1 MSDPFR
7 IEGPAIINVSGGR
20 TSALML
26 RRVLDAHG
34 GALPDG
40 VVAAFANT
48 GDEHPRT
55 YDFVRALTDRWGVP
69 IVWLERDGKAP
80 AGRRFR
86 VVDHATAS
94 RDAGPFRELIRERR
108 YLPNAVTRFC
118 SQSLK
123 IETARDFMRSLGH
136 EHWTSVIGLRA
147 DEAARVA
154 KHRERNDAEDEFTSA
169 YPLHA
174 AGIMKAHVTRFWKA
188 QPFDLGL
195 EWWESNCR
203 MCFQKGASILERT
216 ERDAPGSLAWA
227 AEEEARLG
235 ATFTK
240 GRRYLTI
247 INRAQRPMLPG
258 LDVDPEGV
266 VLPCSCT
273 DRRPPR
279 WRCICGPRR
288 NRFERG
294 HTLLCVLARDAARR
308 AA

>member
-1 MSDPFR
+1 MSDPLV
-7 IEGPAIINVSGGR
+7 INVSGGR
-20 TSALML
+20 TSAYML
-26 RRVLDAHG
+26 RRYLDAFG

-40 VVAAFANT
+40 AVAVFCNT

-55 YDFVRALTDRWGVP
+55 YDFVQSLTDRWGAP
-69 IVWLERDGKAP
+69 IVWLERDGKVP

-86 VVDHATAS
+86 VVDYDTAS
-94 RDAGPFRELIRERR
+94 RDAGPFRELIAERR
-108 YLPNAVTRFC
+108 YLPNPVTRFC
-118 SQSLK
+118 TVGLK
-123 IETARDFMRSLGH
+123 IEVARDYMRSLGH
-136 EHWTSVIGLRA
+136 ERWTSAVGLRA

-154 KHRERNDAEDEFTSA
+154 KHRERSDREDEYTSV

-174 AGIMKAHVTRFWKA
+174 EGITKAHVMRFWKT

-195 EWWESNCR
+195 QWWESNCR
-203 MCFQKGASILERT
+203 TCFQKSAAILERT

-235 ATFTK
+235 ATFVK

-247 INRAQRPMLPG
+247 INRAQRPTLPG
-258 LDVDPEGV
+258 LEIDPEGT

-273 DRRPPR
+273 DRRAPR
-279 WRCICGPRR
+279 FRCICGKYRGHG
-288 NRFERG
+288 ERG
-294 HTLLCVLARDAARR
+294 HTLLCTLARDDARR

>member
-1 MSDPFR
+1 MSEPL
-7 IEGPAIINVSGGR
+7 IINVSGGR

-26 RRVLDAHG
+26 RRYLDANG

-40 VVAAFANT
+40 AVAAFCNT

-55 YDFVRALTDRWGVP
+55 YDFVQALTDRWGAP

-80 AGRRFR
+80 PGRRFR

-94 RDAGPFRELIRERR
+94 RDAGPFRELIAERR
-108 YLPNAVTRFC
+108 YLPNPVTRIC
-118 SQSLK
+118 TISLK
-123 IETARDFMRSLGH
+123 IEVARDYMRSLGH
-136 EHWTSVIGLRA
+136 EHWTSAVGLRA
-147 DEAARVA
+147 DEAFRVA
-154 KHRERNDAEDEFTSA
+154 RHRERGAQEDEFTSV

-174 AGIMKAHVTRFWKA
+174 DGVTKAHVARFWKA

-203 MCFQKGASILERT
+203 MCFQKSAAILERT

-235 ATFTK
+235 STFVK

-258 LDVDPEGV
+258 LDVDPEGTA
-266 VLPCSCT
+266 LPCSCT

-294 HTLLCVLARDAARR
+294 HTLLCTLARDEARR
-308 AA
+308 DAA

>member
-1 MSDPFR
+1 MSDPL
-7 IEGPAIINVSGGR
+7 IINVSGGR

-26 RRVLDAHG
+26 RRYLDANG
-34 GALPDG
+34 GALPAG
-40 VVAAFANT
+40 AVAVFCNT
-48 GDEHPRT
+48 GDEHPKT

-80 AGRRFR
+80 PGRRFR
-86 VVDHATAS
+86 VVDHTTAS
-94 RDAGPFRELIRERR
+94 RKAEPFRELIRERR
-108 YLPNAVTRFC
+108 YLPNPVTRFC
-118 SQSLK
+118 TVGLK
-123 IETARDFMRSLGH
+123 IEPSHDYMRSLGH
-136 EHWTSVIGLRA
+136 EHWTSAVGLRA

-154 KHRERNDAEDEFTSA
+154 RHRERNEFDDEVTSA
-169 YPLHA
+169 YPLYA
-174 AGIMKAHVTRFWKA
+174 AGITKAHVARFWKT

-195 EWWESNCR
+195 EWWESNCQ

-235 ATFTK
+235 STFVK

-247 INRAQRPMLPG
+247 IGRAQRPMLPG
-258 LDVDPEGV
+258 LNLDPEDV

-279 WRCICGPRR
+279 WRCICGPHR

-294 HTLLCVLARDAARR
+294 HTLACVLARDEARR